1 MFGDK
6 EKITSFLSKQK
17 MTHCL
22 IKIKVWQLTYFA
34 MQAKKAQSTDLVQP
48 VNLACEAIALV
59 IERLLSKQTGQV

>member
-22 IKIKVWQLTYFA
+22 LKIKVWQLTYFV
-34 MQAKKAQSTDLVQP
+34 MQAKKAQSTDLQLVT
-48 VNLACEAIALV
+48 LACEAIA
-59 IERLLSKQTGQV
+59 

>member
-22 IKIKVWQLTYFA
+22 LKIKVWQLTYFV
-34 MQAKKAQSTDLVQP
+34 MQAKKAQSTDLQP

-59 IERLLSKQTGQV
+59 IERLLSNQVGQV